1 MSILWT
7 NNAASVLTGDIT
19 AGTLSISVT
28 AGQGDRFP
36 AVASPHY
43 FMATLVDTSGNR
55 EIVKVTAR
63 TSGSNTM
70 TIERAQEGTSARS
83 FATGDIVELR
93 ITKNAMD
100 HLSKAADINAQH
112 YVCDAS
118 AADQGAATNSS
129 SLKSLVDALG
139 ATEEAT
145 IDLPHTGTGD
155 TTTYTVGTNLT
166 IPATVTLRVHKGVR
180 ISPSGGVT
188 LTVNGIVQAGAFQ
201 IFAGAGTV
209 TVSTYPQDQ
218 SWWGS
223 AQRLDVTGLSIGTK
237 TLAVAD
243 NTTVSAFAATVLDD
257 TDAATARA
265 TLGVPDA
272 SDASESAKGIAE
284 IATQG
289 ETDAGTDD
297 ARIVTPAKLY
307 ATPGIY
313 RRNVIINGDM
323 RIAQR
328 GTSVAASAGETY
340 LVDRFS
346 LNNQTDGAFTL
357 SQYTASVPAGFRYS
371 TYAAVSTADTS
382 IGAAQY
388 AGFCTKIEGYDF
400 APLVGKT
407 CTLSFWVY
415 STRTGTYCVAFTN
428 SGNDRAYIATYTI
441 NQASTWEYK
450 TITVTFDFSGGTW
463 NYTNGVGLKVWWMMA
478 CGSNYHATA
487 NAWQSGAYLATSSQ
501 VNVMQSTSDAFG
513 VTGVQLEIGSAAT
526 QFEYR
531 PYRHELALCQ
541 RYYEKSYDLAT
552 VPGTSSTAGCVTFTA
567 PSNGSVTSVRFQTRK
582 RAAPALTYYA
592 SNDGEVSKYYCNN
605 GTKYAGSV
613 LYLGENGF
621 TFEPTGIS
629 AGYIAFFH
637 WVCSAE
643 L

>member
-1 MSILWT
+1 MTVPTTANRVQYNCDGETVEFAFNFPVYHKSNLIV
-7 NNAASVLTGDIT
+7 VLLDTRTG
-19 AGTLSISVT
+19 VEE
-28 AGQGDRFP
+28 
-36 AVASPHY
+36 
-43 FMATLVDTSGNR
+43 TLVLD
-55 EIVKVTAR
+55 
-63 TSGSNTM
+63 
-70 TIERAQEGTSARS
+70 
-83 FATGDIVELR
+83 
-93 ITKNAMD
+93 
-100 HLSKAADINAQH
+100 
-112 YVCDAS
+112 
-118 AADQGAATNSS
+118 
-129 SLKSLVDALG
+129 VDYEVSVPG
-139 ATEEAT
+139 
-145 IDLPHTGTGD
+145 G
-155 TTTYTVGTNLT
+155 
-166 IPATVTLRVHKGVR
+166 TVTLIGRFAYNPPDGNYKLTIIREIPLTQLIDLVNGDSMPADVLEEGYDRAVMLIQQLSER
-180 ISPSGGVT
+180 IGRSILLPVSSSVTGLTLPVPDPGKILKWNDGGDGFDNVNLADLSMQAVNAYWQDVLAASGVT
-188 LTVNGIVQAGAFQ
+188 LADVLTAMGLDPSLA
-201 IFAGAGTV
+201 TLTLPDSV
-209 TVSTYPQDQ
+209 TISDF
-218 SWWGS
+218 
-223 AQRLDVTGLSIGTK
+223 IK
-237 TLAVAD
+237 TL
-243 NTTVSAFAATVLDD
+243 LDD

-272 SDASESAKGIAE
+272 SDA
-284 IATQG
+284 
-289 ETDAGTDD
+289 
-297 ARIVTPAKLY
+297 
-307 ATPGIY
+307 

-541 RYYEKSYDLAT
+541 RYF
-552 VPGTSSTAGCVTFTA
+552 VVFG
-567 PSNGSVTSVRFQTRK
+567 
-582 RAAPALTYYA
+582 A
-592 SNDGEVSKYYCNN
+592 SNDGQDIIGSGVSEDSSTAMALVNHPVEMRALPSLSYSSANHFAFRVASGGDN
-605 GTKYAGSV
+605 TATNITLSGISGTRDSWLSLTLATNPAAGYGGIVRSQTSGGR
-613 LYLGENGF
+613 LYL
-621 TFEPTGIS
+621 
-629 AGYIAFFH
+629 
-637 WVCSAE
+637 SAE

>member
-1 MSILWT
+1 MTISSTT
-7 NNAASVLTGDIT
+7 NRAQFNCDGSTTSFPFTFRYLEASDLQVYLASPTGTVTLLTLNVDYQIT
-19 AGTLSISVT
+19 PAIPGPGGTLSFLGGYLSSPPGSGYTLTILRFVPRTQEVDFRNGDALDEENIEGMGDKLTMMVQDLDERIGRAVT
-28 AGQGDRFP
+28 AP
-36 AVASPHY
+36 P
-43 FMATLVDTSGNR
+43 
-55 EIVKVTAR
+55 
-63 TSGSNTM
+63 
-70 TIERAQEGTSARS
+70 
-83 FATGDIVELR
+83 
-93 ITKNAMD
+93 
-100 HLSKAADINAQH
+100 
-112 YVCDAS
+112 
-118 AADQGAATNSS
+118 SS
-129 SLKSLVDALG
+129 SLSGIQLPTPEAGKFIRWNSVPDNL
-139 ATEEAT
+139 ENAT
-145 IDLPHTGTGD
+145 IADASVQVINEFWTDILAAAGS
-155 TTTYTVGTNLT
+155 
-166 IPATVTLRVHKGVR
+166 TLAEALAAMGLD
-180 ISPSGGVT
+180 PSLAT
-188 LTVNGIVQAGAFQ
+188 LTLPDN
-201 IFAGAGTV
+201 V
-209 TVSTYPQDQ
+209 TVSDF
-218 SWWGS
+218 
-223 AQRLDVTGLSIGTK
+223 AK
-237 TLAVAD
+237 TL
-243 NTTVSAFAATVLDD
+243 LDD

-541 RYYEKSYDLAT
+541 RYF
-552 VPGTSSTAGCVTFTA
+552 VVFG
-567 PSNGSVTSVRFQTRK
+567 
-582 RAAPALTYYA
+582 A
-592 SNDGEVSKYYCNN
+592 SNDGQDIIGSGVSEGSSTAMALVNHPVEMRALPSLSYSSANHFAFRVASGSNN
-605 GTKYAGSV
+605 TATNITLSSISGTRDSWLSLTLATNPAAGYGGIVRSQTSGGR
-613 LYLGENGF
+613 LYL
-621 TFEPTGIS
+621 
-629 AGYIAFFH
+629 
-637 WVCSAE
+637 SAE

>member
-1 MSILWT
+1 VT
-7 NNAASVLTGDIT
+7 
-19 AGTLSISVT
+19 IS
-28 AGQGDRFP
+28 DF
-36 AVASPHY
+36 
-43 FMATLVDTSGNR
+43 
-55 EIVKVTAR
+55 I
-63 TSGSNTM
+63 
-70 TIERAQEGTSARS
+70 
-83 FATGDIVELR
+83 
-93 ITKNAMD
+93 
-100 HLSKAADINAQH
+100 
-112 YVCDAS
+112 
-118 AADQGAATNSS
+118 
-129 SLKSLVDALG
+129 
-139 ATEEAT
+139 
-145 IDLPHTGTGD
+145 
-155 TTTYTVGTNLT
+155 
-166 IPATVTLRVHKGVR
+166 
-180 ISPSGGVT
+180 
-188 LTVNGIVQAGAFQ
+188 
-201 IFAGAGTV
+201 
-209 TVSTYPQDQ
+209 
-218 SWWGS
+218 
-223 AQRLDVTGLSIGTK
+223 K
-237 TLAVAD
+237 TL
-243 NTTVSAFAATVLDD
+243 LDD
-257 TDAATARA
+257 NDAAAARA
-265 TLGVPDA
+265 TLGVP
-272 SDASESAKGIAE
+272 DASESAKGIAE

-346 LNNQTDGAFTL
+346 LNTQTDGAFTL

-541 RYYEKSYDLAT
+541 RYYEKSYDVT
-552 VPGTSSTAGCVTFTA
+552 VAPGTIDVNGCIVHYVNSTTEISGAQFKVA
-567 PSNGSVTSVRFQTRK
+567 K
-582 RAAPALTYYA
+582 RAAPTVTVYSPATGASGMVKVPAGDTSGTAGFVGNCGFGYVFGGTYVNNN
-592 SNDGEVSKYYCNN
+592 SNYY
-605 GTKYAGSV
+605 
-613 LYLGENGF
+613 
-621 TFEPTGIS
+621 
-629 AGYIAFFH
+629 H
-637 WVCSAE
+637 WVASSE